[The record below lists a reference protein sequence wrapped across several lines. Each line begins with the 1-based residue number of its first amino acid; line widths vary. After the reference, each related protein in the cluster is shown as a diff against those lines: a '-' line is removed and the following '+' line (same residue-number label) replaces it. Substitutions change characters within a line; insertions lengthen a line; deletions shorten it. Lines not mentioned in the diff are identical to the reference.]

1 MEKEV
6 VMRVET
12 VQIKK
17 KPAGKACGHKRLVFL
32 GKQGLPGNGDFLALF
47 NCADCQSTISLKMK
61 KKAQVKVEKESVPAL
76 KRKIAAGAD
85 R

>member
-1 MEKEV
+1 
-6 VMRVET
+6 MRLET
-12 VQIKK
+12 VQIAK
-17 KPAGKACGHKRLVFL
+17 KPTGKACGHKRLVYL
-32 GKQGLPGNGDFLALF
+32 GKQELPGSGDFLALF

-61 KKAQVKVEKESVPAL
+61 NKARVNVEKESVPAL